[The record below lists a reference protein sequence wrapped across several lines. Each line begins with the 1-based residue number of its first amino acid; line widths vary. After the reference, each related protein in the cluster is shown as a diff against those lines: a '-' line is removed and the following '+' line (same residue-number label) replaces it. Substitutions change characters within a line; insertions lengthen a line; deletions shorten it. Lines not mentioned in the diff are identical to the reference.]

1 MTRTY
6 YTCRAISR
14 RGQSQLHQDHQDD
27 RAVPSPGGQGFCT
40 IVYNNWF
47 YIYIILIPEPCQK
60 EINVQRKRQGEGCT
74 YFLFFLFLKL
84 YFLTLG
90 KRPSARIAVP
100 TSWQGIVPSLSCTT
114 EEKWIFS
121 IYLFLVV
128 SDSEVCRAPCQR
140 DWKSP
145 CRTRSS
151 WEALPNPAVCHLHI
165 HRAVQFFPIAWM
177 ITYGGAAF
185 IGLGR
190 NDKVLLLR
198 G

>member
-1 MTRTY
+1 M
-6 YTCRAISR
+6 
-14 RGQSQLHQDHQDD
+14 
-27 RAVPSPGGQGFCT
+27 
-40 IVYNNWF
+40 
-47 YIYIILIPEPCQK
+47 IPDACQK
-60 EINVQRKRQGEGCT
+60 EINFQRKRLGEGCT
-74 YFLFFLFLKL
+74 YFLIFLFSKI

-90 KRPSARIAVP
+90 KSPSARIAVP
-100 TSWQGIVPSLSCTT
+100 TSWHGIVPSLSCTT

-121 IYLFLVV
+121 IHFFL
-128 SDSEVCRAPCQR
+128 SYQKFCRAPCQR

-165 HRAVQFFPIAWM
+165 HRAVQFFPIVWM

-185 IGLGR
+185 LGLGK
-190 NDKVLLLR
+190 NDKVLLLK